1 MIRTVLAA
9 ALLTSSTLA
18 HAQVV
23 DPVAPD
29 WARVDDRMHT
39 TFKVGT
45 TALWA
50 GLVGSIVGSISGQ
63 PLVEFA
69 GTAATTGGTVA
80 RTAASLR
87 QRRSIQE
94 RGVEVSGI
102 WGYSSWGLMG
112 TAMGLSI
119 GGQLYASGVE
129 VDNDGNVPPESIGP
143 MIGFSLGG
151 LAASIGSLVAAS
163 KQMNVNSQRRME
175 LGRSSTEDD
184 QQSSFTLNW
193 APTYDAEGR
202 LGMDLSGQF

>member
-45 TALWA
+45 TAMWA
-50 GLVGSIVGSISGQ
+50 GLVGGIVGSISGQ
-63 PLVEFA
+63 PLIEIA

-94 RGVEVSGI
+94 RGVEVSGV

-112 TAMGLSI
+112 TAMGLNVANQI
-119 GGQLYASGVE
+119 YASGLE
-129 VDNDGNVPPESIGP
+129 ADEDGNPPPESMGPLIGL
-143 MIGFSLGG
+143 SLGG

-163 KQMNVNSQRRME
+163 KQMNDNSRRRME
-175 LGRSSTEDD
+175 LGRSSVDD
-184 QQSSFTLNW
+184 SSPAFTLNW
-193 APTYDAEGR
+193 TPTYDEDGR
-202 LGMDLSGQF
+202 LGLGLNGQF